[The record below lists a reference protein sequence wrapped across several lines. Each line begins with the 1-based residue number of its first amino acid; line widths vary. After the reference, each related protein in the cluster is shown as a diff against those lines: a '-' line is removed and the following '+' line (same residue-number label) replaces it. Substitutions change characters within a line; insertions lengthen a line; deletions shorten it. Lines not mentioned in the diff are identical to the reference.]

1 MKKLTYSFLA
11 SAALATSAFAGHEA
25 VVSKEYKAPA
35 PEPCFRDTE
44 FQLDIFGSYSGT
56 YNNGDIGDG
65 FGGGV
70 GVNYFFHRNYG
81 IALSGNVYDGTHAGI
96 WNADL
101 DLVVRFPMEGSVCI
115 APYIMGG
122 GGILT
127 DGTTV
132 GTWNAGAGLE
142 WRATPTFGIFG
153 EGRYIWGAN
162 GDTDNAQA
170 RVGLRFV
177 F

>member
-11 SAALATSAFAGHEA
+11 SAALATSAMAGHEA
-25 VVSKEYKAPA
+25 YASKEYKSPA
-35 PEPCFRDTE
+35 PEPCFQE
-44 FQLDIFGSYSGT
+44 QELQLDVFGSYSGT
-56 YNNGDIGDG
+56 KDNGIVGDG

-70 GVNYFFHRNYG
+70 GVNYFFMRNLG
-81 IALSGNVYDGTHAGI
+81 ISVSGNVYEGTADHEV
-96 WNADL
+96 WNFDADL
-101 DLVVRFPMEGSVCI
+101 VLRFPIDDICV
-115 APYIMGG
+115 APYILGG

-132 GTWNAGAGLE
+132 GTWNAGLGLE
-142 WRATPTFGIFG
+142 WRASQSFGVFA
-153 EGRYIWGAN
+153 EGRYIWGASD
-162 GDTDNAQA
+162 DTDNAQA

>member
-65 FGGGV
+65 FG
-70 GVNYFFHRNYG
+70 
-81 IALSGNVYDGTHAGI
+81 AA
-96 WNADL
+96 
-101 DLVVRFPMEGSVCI
+101 
-115 APYIMGG
+115 
-122 GGILT
+122 
-127 DGTTV
+127 
-132 GTWNAGAGLE
+132 
-142 WRATPTFGIFG
+142 WRELLLPPQLGHCPLG
-153 EGRYIWGAN
+153 
-162 GDTDNAQA
+162 QC
-170 RVGLRFV
+170 L
-177 F
+177 